1 MDVGAMDVGAMDVGA
16 VERLAHLEAGHLR
29 AVMAA
34 FRDGLRA
41 HQARINRLNV
51 YPVPDGDT
59 GTNMALTLES
69 VLEELDALGQGEV
82 EMAATCKAISHG
94 SLMGA
99 RGNSGVI
106 LSQIL
111 RGIADGCQ
119 GADRVGPSELA
130 QALAEAS
137 AGAYEAVTRPV
148 EGTILTVMR
157 AAADAAGRA
166 AGAAELNSDDALV
179 DLLDSARSAAAE
191 ALDRTPE
198 QLEVLARAGVVDA
211 GGAGLVLLFDAFL
224 SVAAGRPLPAA
235 PEAPVGGAQD
245 VEVGEERGRE
255 IPNFAE
261 EPSQGEGGSGRPPVG
276 DLRYEVIY
284 LLEAPDGSIAAFK
297 EAWAALGD
305 SIVVVGGEGLWKC
318 HIHTDDIGG
327 AVEAAL
333 DAGRPRSIRVTD
345 LADEVQEERWVREA
359 SCGGASEPH
368 DAESVGAAPLTSVV
382 PVASGEGIRAMFA
395 SLGAQ
400 QVVAGGQSMNPSTAE
415 ILAAVERAPGTEVV
429 VLPNNSNIVAVAEQ
443 VAGLT
448 AKKVRVVPTR
458 GVPEGL
464 AALLEYDAGA
474 SADDNARRMSA
485 AAGRLVTGEVARA
498 VRASDT
504 AVGPVAAGDWLGLS
518 RDAVVVVETS
528 PSGAVCALL
537 AKLVGPDHQLVTL
550 IEGDGAGADQ
560 TGRITEWLAEHHPDV
575 AVEAHHGGQPHYP
588 YLLSAE

>member
-1 MDVGAMDVGAMDVGA
+1 M
-16 VERLAHLEAGHLR
+16 ERLAYLEAGHLR

-34 FRDGLRA
+34 FRDVLRT

-69 VLEELDALGQGEV
+69 VLEELGALGDGEV
-82 EMAATCKAISHG
+82 GMAATCKAISHG

-119 GADRVGPSELA
+119 GADSVGPPELVR
-130 QALAEAS
+130 ALADAS

-157 AAADAAGRA
+157 AAADAAGRST
-166 AGAAELNSDDALV
+166 GSVEPNSDDALV
-179 DLLDSARSAAAE
+179 GVLDSARSAAAE
-191 ALDRTPE
+191 ALDHTPE
-198 QLEVLARAGVVDA
+198 QLEALARAGVVDA

-235 PEAPVGGAQD
+235 EEAPGAGEQA
-245 VEVGEERGRE
+245 VEVGGGRGRE
-255 IPNFAE
+255 GANFAH
-261 EPSQGEGGSGRPPVG
+261 EPSPEDGAGDRVVS

-284 LLEAPDGSIAAFK
+284 LLEAPDGSIPAFK

-333 DAGRPRSIRVTD
+333 EAGRPHSIRVTD
-345 LADEVQEERWVREA
+345 LAEDVQEERWVREA
-359 SCGGASEPH
+359 ASGGAEP
-368 DAESVGAAPLTSVV
+368 AGAAPVTAVV
-382 PVASGEGIRAMFA
+382 AVASGEGIQAMFA
-395 SLGAQ
+395 SMGAQ

-415 ILAAVERAPGTEVV
+415 ILAAVEAAPGAEVV

-443 VAGLT
+443 VGGLT
-448 AKKVRVVPTR
+448 AKTVRVVPTS
-458 GVPEGL
+458 GIPEGL

-474 SADDNARRMSA
+474 SADDNAQRMSA
-485 AAGRLVTGEVARA
+485 ATSRLVAGEVTRA
-498 VRASDT
+498 VRVSQTRA
-504 AVGPVAAGDWLGLS
+504 GPVAPGDWLGLS
-518 RDAVVVVETS
+518 RDGIEVVESS

-550 IEGDGAGADQ
+550 IEGEGAEAGE
-560 TGRITEWLAEHHPDV
+560 TGRITEWLAENYPGV
-575 AVEAHHGGQPHYP
+575 AAEAHHGGQPHYP
-588 YLLSAE
+588 YLFSVE